1 LSPKRIYHELKCFE
15 SEHGASEHTYA
26 FYLEL
31 LWRDYFRLNG
41 KKYGNA
47 LFLKGGLKGKP
58 NKILKDDLELFKS
71 WATGLT
77 GIPMIDANMNE
88 LNQTGFM
95 SNRGRQLVASF
106 LVKDLEIN
114 WQMGAEYFESKLID
128 YDPCSNWGNWNYIA
142 GVGNDPREDR
152 YFNIL
157 TQSKRY
163 DPEGLYVRRWLPQLA
178 HLPSSIVHCPDG
190 MNDIDQQKYGLVL
203 GVDYPLPQIN
213 TERWIV

>member
-1 LSPKRIYHELKCFE
+1 MSPKRIYHELKCFE